1 MRINFSLRTPNNET
15 SLIRITINHK
25 GKSYKQNS
33 GLSCRTKD
41 WSKAKQRCS
50 NAAVQDKM
58 REIRN
63 KLEAL
68 LDDNSTERD
77 ILAALNSLKIDSLRM
92 PARKKGVPTL
102 WQYFADV
109 DGLSPAMCKLRRG
122 AYNCIHDLMGDD
134 IDWQDVDSAFFFELK
149 RKMAKAKLSINS
161 QANYAGVLKSVM
173 KDGYRLK
180 YHECTDYEDFR
191 IRRELPDTIYLTEDE
206 LQKLWD
212 VHLEIGTEIKARD
225 LFLLGVY
232 TAARYSDCVTFTKRN
247 IVGNKFRYTQKKTG
261 QSVVMPLS
269 PKVKLLLQ
277 RNGWAAP
284 QLALPNY
291 DRSIKSA
298 AMKAGIIT
306 PTEVTRT
313 VGARHKTESAP
324 KCDFIGS
331 HTARRTGCTL
341 LYKSGVP
348 LKVCMYLS
356 GHTSESNFLRYIRIT
371 KEEGADM
378 LAKLDFFQ

>member
-1 MRINFSLRTPNNET
+1 MKINFWLNFPKKAESP
-15 SLIRITINHK
+15 IRIIINHR
-25 GKSYKQNS
+25 GKSYRQNS
-33 GLSCRTKD
+33 GLSCKTKD
-41 WSKAKQRCS
+41 WSVAKQRCS

-92 PARKKGVPTL
+92 PVRKAGMPTL
-102 WQYFADV
+102 WEYFSNV

-149 RKMAKAKLSINS
+149 RKMVKAKLSLNT

-173 KDGYRLK
+173 KDGFRLK
-180 YHECTDYEDFR
+180 YHDCTDYEDFR
-191 IRRELPDTIYLTEDE
+191 IRRELPDTIYLTEEE
-206 LQKLWD
+206 LQMLWD
-212 VHLEIGTEIKARD
+212 VHLDSETEKKARD

-232 TAARYSDCVTFTKRN
+232 TAARYSDCVNFSKKN
-247 IVGNKFRYTQKKTG
+247 LFGNKFRYTQKKTG
-261 QSVVMPLS
+261 QSVIMPLS

-277 RNGWAAP
+277 RNGGAAP
-284 QLALPNY
+284 QLSLPVY
-291 DRSIKSA
+291 DRAIKSV
-298 AMKAGIIT
+298 AMKAGIIAQ
-306 PTEVTRT
+306 TEVTRT
-313 VGARHKTESAP
+313 KGARHKTDSAP

-378 LAKLDFFQ
+378 LAKLDFFR

>member
-149 RKMAKAKLSINS
+149 RKMAKAKLSINT

>member
-1 MRINFSLRTPNNET
+1 MKINFNLATPSEN
-15 SLIRITINHK
+15 SSVIRLIIRHK
-25 GKSYKQNS
+25 GKIYRR
-33 GLSCRTKD
+33 GLGLACHTKD
-41 WSKAKQRCS
+41 WSVSKQRCS

-92 PARKKGVPTL
+92 PTRKKGVPTL

-109 DGLSPAMCKLRRG
+109 EGLSPAMRKLRLS
-122 AYNCIHDLMGDD
+122 AYNCIHDLSGDD
-134 IDWQDVDSAFFFELK
+134 IDWADVDSAFFFELK
-149 RKMAKAKLSINS
+149 RKMAKAKLSLNTQS
-161 QANYAGVLKSVM
+161 NYAGVLKSVM

-180 YHECTDYEDFR
+180 YHENTDYEDFR

-212 VHLEIGTEIKARD
+212 VHLEVGTEIKARD

-247 IVGNKFRYTQKKTG
+247 IIGNQFRYTQKKTG

-291 DRSIKSA
+291 DRAIKSA

-378 LAKLDFFQ
+378 LAKLDFFK

>member
-1 MRINFSLRTPNNET
+1 MKINFNLLNPSAQL
-15 SLIRITINHK
+15 SYIRIVITHK
-25 GKSYKQNS
+25 GKVFRRNS
-33 GLSCRTKD
+33 GLSCRSKD
-41 WSKAKQRCS
+41 WSAPKQRCS
-50 NAAVQDKM
+50 NAAIQDKM

-63 KLEAL
+63 KLESM
-68 LDDNSTERD
+68 LDDSSTERD

-92 PARKKGVPTL
+92 PTRKKGVPTL
-102 WQYFADV
+102 WEYFADV
-109 DGLSPAMCKLRRG
+109 DGLSSAMRKLRLG
-122 AYNCIHDLMGDD
+122 AYNCIHDLVGDD
-134 IDWQDVDSAFFFELK
+134 IDWADVDSAFFFELK
-149 RKMAKAKLSINS
+149 KKMSKAKLSLNT
-161 QANYAGVLKSVM
+161 QANYAGMLKSIM

-180 YHECTDYEDFR
+180 YHSCTDYEDFR
-191 IRRELPDTIYLTEDE
+191 IRRELADTIYLTEEE

-212 VHLEIGTEIKARD
+212 VHLDSETEKKARD

-232 TAARYSDCVTFTKRN
+232 TAARYSDCVNFSKKN
-247 IVGNKFRYTQKKTG
+247 IIGDKFRYTQKKTG

-269 PKVKLLLQ
+269 PKVKLLLA
-277 RNGWAAP
+277 RNEGAAP
-284 QLALPNY
+284 RIALATY
-291 DRSIKSA
+291 DRAIKSA
-298 AMKAGIIT
+298 TMKAGITT
-306 PTEVTRT
+306 PTETTRT
-313 VGARHKTESAP
+313 IGSRHKTQSAP

-378 LAKLDFFQ
+378 LAKLDFFK

>member
-1 MRINFSLRTPNNET
+1 MKINFNLLNPSAQL
-15 SLIRITINHK
+15 SYIRIVITHK
-25 GKSYKQNS
+25 GNVFRRNS
-33 GLSCRTKD
+33 GLSCRSKD
-41 WSKAKQRCS
+41 WSAPKQRCS
-50 NAAVQDKM
+50 NAAIQDKM

-63 KLEAL
+63 KLESM
-68 LDDNSTERD
+68 LDDSSTERD

-92 PARKKGVPTL
+92 PTRKKGVPTL
-102 WQYFADV
+102 WEYFADV
-109 DGLSPAMCKLRRG
+109 DGLSPAMRKLRLG
-122 AYNCIHDLMGDD
+122 AYNCIHDLAGDD
-134 IDWQDVDSAFFFELK
+134 VDWADVDSAFFFELK
-149 RKMAKAKLSINS
+149 KKMAKAKLSLNT
-161 QANYAGVLKSVM
+161 QANYAGMLKSIM

-180 YHECTDYEDFR
+180 YHSCTDYEDFR
-191 IRRELPDTIYLTEDE
+191 IRRELADTIYLTEEE

-212 VHLEIGTEIKARD
+212 VHLDSETEKKARD

-232 TAARYSDCVTFTKRN
+232 TAARYSDCVNFSKKN
-247 IVGNKFRYTQKKTG
+247 IIGDKFRYTQKKTG

-269 PKVKLLLQ
+269 PKVKLLLS
-277 RNGWAAP
+277 RNGGAAP
-284 QLALPNY
+284 RIALATY

-298 AMKAGIIT
+298 AMKAGITT
-306 PTEVTRT
+306 PTETTRT
-313 VGARHKTESAP
+313 IGSRHKTQSAP

-378 LAKLDFFQ
+378 LAKLDFFK

>member
-1 MRINFSLRTPNNET
+1 MKINFWLNFPKKAESP
-15 SLIRITINHK
+15 IRIIINHR
-25 GKSYKQNS
+25 GKSYRQNT
-33 GLSCRTKD
+33 GLSCKTRD
-41 WSKAKQRCS
+41 WSVSKQRCS

-68 LDDNSTERD
+68 LDDNSTEGD

-92 PARKKGVPTL
+92 PTRKKGVPTL

-134 IDWQDVDSAFFFELK
+134 IDWQD
-149 RKMAKAKLSINS
+149 
-161 QANYAGVLKSVM
+161 
-173 KDGYRLK
+173 
-180 YHECTDYEDFR
+180 
-191 IRRELPDTIYLTEDE
+191 
-206 LQKLWD
+206 D

-277 RNGWAAP
+277 RNGGKAP

-378 LAKLDFFQ
+378 LAKLDFFK

>member
-1 MRINFSLRTPNNET
+1 MKINFWLNFPKKTESP
-15 SLIRITINHK
+15 IRIIINHK
-25 GKSYKQNS
+25 GKSYRQNS
-33 GLSCRTKD
+33 GLFCKTKD
-41 WSKAKQRCS
+41 WSIAKQRCS
-50 NAAVQDKM
+50 NASVQDKL

-63 KLEAL
+63 KLETL

-92 PARKKGVPTL
+92 PTRKKGVPTL
-102 WQYFADV
+102 WEYFADV
-109 DGLSPAMCKLRRG
+109 DGLSPAMRKLRLG
-122 AYNCIHDLMGDD
+122 AYNCIHDLAGDD
-134 IDWQDVDSAFFFELK
+134 IDWADVDSAFFFELK
-149 RKMAKAKLSINS
+149 KKMSKAKLSLNT

-173 KDGYRLK
+173 KDGFRLK
-180 YHECTDYEDFR
+180 YHDCTDYEDFR
-191 IRRELPDTIYLTEDE
+191 IRRELPDTIYLTEEE
-206 LQKLWD
+206 LQMLWD
-212 VHLEIGTEIKARD
+212 VHLESDTERKARD

-232 TAARYSDCVTFTKRN
+232 TAARYSDCVNFSKRN
-247 IVGNKFRYTQKKTG
+247 IVGDKFRYTQKKTG
-261 QSVVMPLS
+261 QSVIMPLS
-269 PKVKLLLQ
+269 PKVKLLLK
-277 RNGWAAP
+277 RNGGAAP

-291 DRSIKSA
+291 DRAIKSA
-298 AMKAGIIT
+298 AMRAGITT
-306 PTEVTRT
+306 PTETTRT
-313 VGARHKTESAP
+313 IGTRHKTQSAP

-378 LAKLDFFQ
+378 LAKLDFFK

>member
-1 MRINFSLRTPNNET
+1 
-15 SLIRITINHK
+15 
-25 GKSYKQNS
+25 
-33 GLSCRTKD
+33 
-41 WSKAKQRCS
+41 
-50 NAAVQDKM
+50 M

-92 PARKKGVPTL
+92 PTRKKGVPTL

-149 RKMAKAKLSINS
+149 RKMSKAKLSINT

-191 IRRELPDTIYLTEDE
+191 IRRELPDTIYLTEEE
-206 LQKLWD
+206 LQMLWD

-378 LAKLDFFQ
+378 LAKLDFFK

>member
-15 SLIRITINHK
+15 SLIWITINHK

-149 RKMAKAKLSINS
+149 RKMAKAKLSINT

>member
-1 MRINFSLRTPNNET
+1 MKINFWLNFPKKAESP
-15 SLIRITINHK
+15 IRIIINHR
-25 GKSYKQNS
+25 GKSYRQNT
-33 GLSCRTKD
+33 GLSCKTRD
-41 WSKAKQRCS
+41 WSVSKQRCS

-68 LDDNSTERD
+68 LDDNSTEGD

-92 PARKKGVPTL
+92 PTRKKGVPTL

-149 RKMAKAKLSINS
+149 RKMAKAKLSINT

-191 IRRELPDTIYLTEDE
+191 IRRELPDTIYLTEEE

-277 RNGWAAP
+277 RNGGKAP

-378 LAKLDFFQ
+378 LAKLDFFK

>member
-1 MRINFSLRTPNNET
+1 MKINFWLNFPKKAESP
-15 SLIRITINHK
+15 IRIIINHR
-25 GKSYKQNS
+25 GKSYRQNT
-33 GLSCRTKD
+33 GLSCKTRD
-41 WSKAKQRCS
+41 WSVSKQRCS

-68 LDDNSTERD
+68 LDDNSTEGD

-92 PARKKGVPTL
+92 PTRKKGVPTL

-149 RKMAKAKLSINS
+149 RKMAKAKLSINT

-191 IRRELPDTIYLTEDE
+191 IRRELPDTIYLTEEE

-232 TAARYSDCVTFTKRN
+232 TAARYSDCVSFTKRN

-277 RNGWAAP
+277 RNGGKAP

-378 LAKLDFFQ
+378 LAKLDFFK